1 MRNTGRTENSVFYY
15 DDTDSDTETGEKDAD
30 DIHEKTVVSQE
41 VSLLGKRYRDTSL
54 QVQGDRERQNQP
66 QMGVRARREVVDW
79 LVFKTDKGERPA
91 VSWDKIK
98 DIDQDAYKVDIIN
111 NNIVTSD
118 TFEDINKNEIHKTT
132 TNGDSIQMYNQFEEH
147 TNLDFNSNIP
157 IDSNSSDQNANT
169 INLTE
174 EQNNNITEDTDNT
187 EDTKTIVIANDNDE
201 TFPAGDF
208 HNFSLFSCSQDC
220 FNIDSDCHH
229 QRVVLP
235 VFQSHQ

>member
-118 TFEDINKNEIHKTT
+118 TFEDINKNEIHKTK
-132 TNGDSIQMYNQFEEH
+132 TNDDSIQMYNQFEEDI
-147 TNLDFNSNIP
+147 NLDFNLNIP

-187 EDTKTIVIANDNDE
+187 EDAKTIVIANDNDE

-208 HNFSLFSCSQDC
+208 S
-220 FNIDSDCHH
+220 
-229 QRVVLP
+229 
-235 VFQSHQ
+235 

>member
-15 DDTDSDTETGEKDAD
+15 DDTDSDTETGEKDVD
-30 DIHEKTVVSQE
+30 DIHDKTVVSQE

-54 QVQGDRERQNQP
+54 QVQGGREMQTQP
-66 QMGVRARREVVDW
+66 QMEVRARREVVDW

-98 DIDQDAYKVDIIN
+98 DIDQDTYKVDIIN

-118 TFEDINKNEIHKTT
+118 TFEDINKNEIHKTAT
-132 TNGDSIQMYNQFEEH
+132 IGDSIQMSHQFEEDI
-147 TNLDFNSNIP
+147 NLDFNSNIP
-157 IDSNSSDQNANT
+157 IDFNSVDQKPNT

-174 EQNNNITEDTDNT
+174 EQNNNITEDTTNI

-208 HNFSLFSCSQDC
+208 HNFSWFSCSQDC
-220 FNIDSDCHH
+220 FNIDSDCQH

-235 VFQSHQ
+235 IFQSHE

>member
-1 MRNTGRTENSVFYY
+1 M
-15 DDTDSDTETGEKDAD
+15 
-30 DIHEKTVVSQE
+30 
-41 VSLLGKRYRDTSL
+41 
-54 QVQGDRERQNQP
+54 
-66 QMGVRARREVVDW
+66 
-79 LVFKTDKGERPA
+79 VFKTDKGERPA

-118 TFEDINKNEIHKTT
+118 TFEDINKNEIYKTT

-147 TNLDFNSNIP
+147 TNLDFDLKIP
-157 IDSNSSDQNANT
+157 LDSNSSVQNTNT
-169 INLTE
+169 INLTD
-174 EQNNNITEDTDNT
+174 EQNNNITEDIDNI

-220 FNIDSDCHH
+220 FNIDSDCQH

-235 VFQSHQ
+235 IFQSHE